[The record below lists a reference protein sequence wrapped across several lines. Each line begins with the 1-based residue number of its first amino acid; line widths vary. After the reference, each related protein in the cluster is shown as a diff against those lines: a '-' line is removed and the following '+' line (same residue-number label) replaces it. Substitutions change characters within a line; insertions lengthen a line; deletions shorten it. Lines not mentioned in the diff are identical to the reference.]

1 MRNIGSSHIAARR
14 HSISQVISKNISLKD
29 KSLNNPMIDANHTLS
44 QALVDASDASGDEPH
59 ANGMSRRNFISS
71 LGVLLLAGC
80 GDGGNI
86 LATGGGS
93 SATTI
98 MPGPATT
105 AVTAAPGVPA
115 TSNQTPATPTPPETT
130 PAPVSNAF
138 IHPGLL
144 HTQADFDRM
153 SQKVNA
159 KAAPWISGWNVLIT
173 NGHASLS
180 YRPRPQAVIYRG
192 NDHVHAQNYPI
203 LYNDIAAAYA
213 CALRWKISG
222 DTAYADKAVT
232 ILNAWSSTLTG
243 IGGDTNGDLV
253 AGLQGYQFAN
263 AAEIMRSYSAWSAA
277 DLASFQNMMRTVF
290 YPINHDFLI
299 RHNNTEVTH
308 YWANWDLCNMA
319 SIMAIGVLCDDRAMF
334 NEAVDY
340 FKHGAGNGAV
350 SQAVYY
356 MHPGYLGQWQETG
369 RDQGHNTLGIALMGP
384 ICEMAW
390 NQGVDL
396 YGYDN
401 NRFLAGAEYV
411 AKANLIE
418 SGNTFYTV
426 PYVTYNNIDGV
437 NQTALSA
444 VGQGN
449 VRPAW
454 ALVYNHYVNRRG
466 LAAPYSKKFAALIQP
481 EGGGGNYGPNSG
493 GYDQLGYGTL
503 TCTRDPIASG
513 AAPSGLTAIASLG
526 QVILSWWGSAYAS
539 SYDVKRGTTA
549 GGPYTT
555 VAAGVTDLLTY
566 TDSGLAAGIYYYVVT
581 AVTPSGVTSA
591 SNEATAITAV
601 QLQTYLAF
609 DDGSGATAA
618 DSSGK
623 GHAGTL
629 TNGATWG
636 AGKKGSAVSL
646 NGSNSYVSL
655 TADIVAD
662 ISDITIAAWVYWNAS
677 QKWARVFDFGTG
689 TGHYM
694 MLTTRNGSGFPRF
707 AMTLNGGSGEQGIDS
722 NTAMP
727 IGQWAHVAITLS
739 GNVGTLYVNG
749 NAVGTNTA
757 MVLAPFHLGS
767 TSQNWIGRSQF
778 ANDPY
783 FDGLVDEFRIY
794 RGALS
799 AAEIAALM

>member
-1 MRNIGSSHIAARR
+1 
-14 HSISQVISKNISLKD
+14 
-29 KSLNNPMIDANHTLS
+29 
-44 QALVDASDASGDEPH
+44 
-59 ANGMSRRNFISS
+59 MSRRNFISS

-655 TADIVAD
+655 PADIVAD